1 MTTTVAIYVFPDVEV
16 LDFAGPYQVFTTAS
30 RVFARTNPS
39 SSVRFSVFT
48 ISHGAGTIRARHG
61 LVITPDH
68 TFASHP
74 SIDLLIIPGGVVT
87 AELKNPNVS
96 EWIKRTAASVKLTAS
111 ICTGSFLL
119 AQAGLLD
126 GRTTTTHWEDV
137 ADLRGMFPSL
147 TVLEN
152 RRWIDEGDVVTSAGI
167 SAGIDMSLYL
177 VQRLVGKELALRTAR
192 QMDYVWHEEA

>member
-1 MTTTVAIYVFPDVEV
+1 MTTTVAIYIYPNVEV

-30 RVFARTNPS
+30 GVFAGMNPPS
-39 SSVRFSVFT
+39 CGRFTVCT
-48 ISHGAGTIRARHG
+48 IAREAGPVRARHG

-68 TFASHP
+68 TFAGHP
-74 SIDLLIIPGGVVT
+74 PVDLLMIPGGVVT
-87 AELKNPNVS
+87 EELKLPAVGG
-96 EWIKRTAASVKLTAS
+96 WIQRTAASARLTAS

-126 GRTTTTHWEDV
+126 GRTATTHWEDA
-137 ADLRGMFPSL
+137 ADLRRMFPSL

-152 RRWIDEGDVVTSAGI
+152 RRWIDEGEVVT

-177 VQRLVGKELALRTAR
+177 VQRLAGRELALRTAR
-192 QMDYVWHEEA
+192 QLDYAWQEDG